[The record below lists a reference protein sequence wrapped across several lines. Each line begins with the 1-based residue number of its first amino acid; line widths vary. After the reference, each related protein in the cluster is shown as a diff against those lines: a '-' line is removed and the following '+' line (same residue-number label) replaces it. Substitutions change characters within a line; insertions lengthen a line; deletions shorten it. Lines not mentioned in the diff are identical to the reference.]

1 MSFTT
6 LLDTLKQSAD
16 NRVVAPASWLQGR
29 ATFGGLIGGWVY
41 EAMRKPVPAERALRS
56 LSVSFVGPV
65 AAEAAVTF
73 DTEVLRQG
81 GSVTQVQGRAMQD
94 GGVMLAALG
103 SFGAPRESRVGVL
116 GASMPAVKPVEQ
128 CLEMPMVQGV
138 TPTFA
143 EHFAYRWAIGDWPFS
158 GSDSR
163 EMGGWIRFRE
173 PMAGITEGHLL
184 GLVDA
189 WPPAV
194 LPMLKQPAASSSLCW
209 TIEFP
214 QPLPAIGGD
223 EWLLYRAAVEQ
234 AADGYAFI
242 GAQLWTAAG
251 RLLAL
256 SRQTVTVFG

>member
-189 WPPAV
+189 WPPACCPCLNNRRQAARCV
-194 LPMLKQPAASSSLCW
+194 GQLSFRNLCLPSAATNGCCIGRRSSKQPTAMRLSVLNSGL
-209 TIEFP
+209 P
-214 QPLPAIGGD
+214 QVAC
-223 EWLLYRAAVEQ
+223 LL
-234 AADGYAFI
+234 
-242 GAQLWTAAG
+242 
-251 RLLAL
+251 
-256 SRQTVTVFG
+256 